1 MFHRF
6 LNSSLV
12 GLVFRE
18 EDAISA
24 FCKIERREKKKK

>member
-1 MFHRF
+1 
-6 LNSSLV
+6 V

-24 FCKIERREKKKK
+24 FRKIERREKKKK